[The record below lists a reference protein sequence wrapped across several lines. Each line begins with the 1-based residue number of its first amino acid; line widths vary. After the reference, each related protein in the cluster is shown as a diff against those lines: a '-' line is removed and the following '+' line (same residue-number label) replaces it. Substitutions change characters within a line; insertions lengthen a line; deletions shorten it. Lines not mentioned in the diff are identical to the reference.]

1 MFTLDLLA
9 LLVLPPLFLC
19 LLLKF
24 LNWFVKEIDNLD
36 NNLDSEDK
44 KKDDGD
50 FDLI

>member
-36 NNLDSEDK
+36 SEDK
-44 KKDDGD
+44 KKDDGG

>member
-36 NNLDSEDK
+36 SEDK

>member
-19 LLLKF
+19 LLLRF
-24 LNWFVKEIDNLD
+24 LNWFVKEIDDLD
-36 NNLDSEDK
+36 GKDK
-44 KKDDGD
+44 KEDDGG

>member
-19 LLLKF
+19 LLLRF
-24 LNWFVKEIDNLD
+24 LNWFVKEIDDLD
-36 NNLDSEDK
+36 GKDK
-44 KKDDGD
+44 KEDDGD